1 LKTKIKSN
9 GKVQITMSRKQA
21 RLLYAVV
28 NSNGIEKGVARY
40 QKNARPII
48 SGVSAEQINN
58 SVNALTYKLFVSMF
72 IIREQIVDPDE

>member
-1 LKTKIKSN
+1 MKTKIKSN

-58 SVNALTYKLFVSMF
+58 SVSVLVYNLF
-72 IIREQIVDPDE
+72 ITLAGHREQIVDPDE